1 MTKTGIK
8 GMRRILLF
16 VIFILLLMAGCSKK
30 VTKIRVNLSPS
41 DYVLEEQEE
50 GPEMLSPLTLSS
62 YVGNIVTAGDGSFV
76 IAENMNSLSVYDTQ
90 SWKMTQD
97 VKPDI
102 YIDGFALIDYHD
114 FAINASSW
122 ALAAVYG
129 IDDALYITVYERAWD
144 GFFRPTFTEFLD
156 YVDINKRAEVIGAG
170 DNFCIKYYN
179 SHDQGI
185 MIPLVMEDG
194 TWSMSGKQT
203 HYADEGHTNLLYCSD
218 DTGHVIYRRDEKIVS
233 AIYKGTGA
241 FGYPQWDKLVIG
253 EVDGNIEAVRITAD
267 GNSLIL
273 LISEESGL
281 IRLKTIDIE
290 TRRFVCEERLWIE
303 NRLTSASIAPD
314 CMSFVISSFFS
325 SDTYVNSVFRKTG
338 TGWECTFVY
347 PCDVDRHFF
356 LGNDVYGVE
365 ASDHIVRLNEAA
377 WQETDGGRNIFI
389 IGEEDG
395 ASLQVAPDGSSV
407 IFGKAFDDH
416 SVAYTWDGKSWIRRV
431 MGEDPVFLTAADE
444 CIFVRRNWSGESAVI
459 HPDGNTVSLPF
470 TPLAHTADLSHMITV
485 SDDGFAIMQKN
496 EEIWSEKCRIKI
508 GKDYS
513 GIYDCPGQNLFV
525 TYDGKK
531 VRVFD
536 WDGNSIDEI
545 ACRADGKFD
554 ISMSE
559 DGRLIALAEF
569 NNEEFS
575 IHILEKGE
583 DGWSDTFIRHG
594 TDSDDDDRRFSSSS
608 AMVMVTTSGQVVVS
622 DTKPLT
628 LSKRGGEWKVTEI
641 WDLAGSGLN
650 TRQFAVSRDGDVFAG
665 ADGLSYELNI
675 VIGRK

>member
-1 MTKTGIK
+1 
-8 GMRRILLF
+8 MRRILLF
-16 VIFILLLMAGCSKK
+16 VIFILLLMTGCSKK

-156 YVDINKRAEVIGAG
+156 YVDINRRAEVIGAG

-303 NRLTSASIAPD
+303 NRLTSASIAP
-314 CMSFVISSFFS
+314 
-325 SDTYVNSVFRKTG
+325 
-338 TGWECTFVY
+338 
-347 PCDVDRHFF
+347 
-356 LGNDVYGVE
+356 
-365 ASDHIVRLNEAA
+365 IV
-377 WQETDGGRNIFI
+377 
-389 IGEEDG
+389 
-395 ASLQVAPDGSSV
+395 
-407 IFGKAFDDH
+407 
-416 SVAYTWDGKSWIRRV
+416 
-431 MGEDPVFLTAADE
+431 
-444 CIFVRRNWSGESAVI
+444 
-459 HPDGNTVSLPF
+459 
-470 TPLAHTADLSHMITV
+470 
-485 SDDGFAIMQKN
+485 
-496 EEIWSEKCRIKI
+496 
-508 GKDYS
+508 
-513 GIYDCPGQNLFV
+513 
-525 TYDGKK
+525 
-531 VRVFD
+531 
-536 WDGNSIDEI
+536 
-545 ACRADGKFD
+545 
-554 ISMSE
+554 
-559 DGRLIALAEF
+559 
-569 NNEEFS
+569 
-575 IHILEKGE
+575 
-583 DGWSDTFIRHG
+583 
-594 TDSDDDDRRFSSSS
+594 
-608 AMVMVTTSGQVVVS
+608 
-622 DTKPLT
+622 
-628 LSKRGGEWKVTEI
+628 
-641 WDLAGSGLN
+641 
-650 TRQFAVSRDGDVFAG
+650 
-665 ADGLSYELNI
+665 
-675 VIGRK
+675 